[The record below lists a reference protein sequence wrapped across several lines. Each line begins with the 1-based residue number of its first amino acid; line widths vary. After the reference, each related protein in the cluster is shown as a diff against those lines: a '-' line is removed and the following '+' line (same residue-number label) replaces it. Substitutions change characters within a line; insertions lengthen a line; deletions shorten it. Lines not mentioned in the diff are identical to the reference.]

1 MNEKKKVKN
10 YFFELIL
17 LIISSLI
24 ALYRSIKLFLFSK
37 NWREKNLFN
46 DFLDFVFRKWPK
58 YFWNNPSIYKLFCLP
73 WNIINYILK
82 K

>member
-17 LIISSLI
+17 LIISFLI
-24 ALYRSIKLFLFSK
+24 AFYRSIKLFLFSK
-37 NWREKNLFN
+37 NGRKKNLFN

-73 WNIINYILK
+73 GNIINYILK